1 MKQTA
6 TDWMFDHLWETP
18 KDKLAWFKIL
28 IDAKEMEKEQIKQAY
43 LDSSEETCRSYGEE
57 APHDDPK
64 FAELYY
70 KKTYEKK

>member
-6 TDWMFDHLWETP
+6 TDWMFDQLWETP

-28 IDAKEMEKEQIKQAY
+28 IDAKEMEEGQIALAY
-43 LDSSEETCRSYGEE
+43 STGALEGVNQNFTNGYT
-57 APHDDPK
+57 
-64 FAELYY
+64 YY